1 MGNTIAGRLYVY
13 DQFGTQKTG
22 ALHGDAV
29 VAAAKDEGLAA
40 DQIVTHQK
48 NKTEIDGGLY
58 TRVASR
64 KDYDAAFKKGVVG
77 LQKDTLEDATSELKR
92 LKKDG
97 VHDSAVNFSMGMSKA
112 SVADAYFKKMSL
124 AWDSNDFKGTAE
136 EKRKAEDEAL
146 ALVDNFARMHG
157 TTADHV
163 IEQMAVPKSDGAKS
177 DGAKRYGA
185 LMKQTLAKEVDQALQ
200 GDTVVAG
207 AKKNYDQA
215 VVDFEKDHNS
225 VVVAAENSGEIRMR
239 KGEQIEG
246 LYDNVLSNASTTTVG
261 ATNAQ
266 GTAVESYSNP
276 SKNVSVYAR
285 GQSPIWSNPGTSF
298 AAPRVAAAMAKAHQ
312 LNQKMESEEVER
324 QVLSDWT
331 SAGPGGRGVQLD
343 SVKDKS
349 YFSQN

>member
-29 VAAAKDEGLAA
+29 VAAARNEGLAA
-40 DQIVTHQK
+40 DQIVNHQK
-48 NKTEIDGGLY
+48 NKIEIDGGLY
-58 TRVASR
+58 TKVANK

-77 LQKDTLEDATSELKR
+77 LQKDTLEDATSELQR

-97 VHDSAVNFSMGMSKA
+97 VHDSAANFSMGMSKA
-112 SVADAYFKKMSL
+112 SVADVYFKKMSL
-124 AWDSNDFKGTAE
+124 AWDSNDFKGSAE

-163 IEQMAVPKSDGAKS
+163 IERMAVPKSEGAKS
-177 DGAKRYGA
+177 YAA

-207 AKKNYDQA
+207 AKKTYDQA

-246 LYDNVLSNASTTTVG
+246 LYDNVLSSAATTTVG

-276 SKNVSVYAR
+276 SKNVSIYAR

-324 QVLSDWT
+324 QVLDDWT
-331 SAGPGGRGVQLD
+331 TAGPGGRGVQLD
-343 SVKDKS
+343 STKDKT